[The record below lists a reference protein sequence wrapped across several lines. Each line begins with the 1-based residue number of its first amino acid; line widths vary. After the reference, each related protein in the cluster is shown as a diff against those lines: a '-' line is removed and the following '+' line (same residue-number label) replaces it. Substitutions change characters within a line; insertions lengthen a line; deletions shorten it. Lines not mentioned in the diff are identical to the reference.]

1 MVRVAIHTTTG
12 SRSRGSGGS
21 DDRGGSDSGCFLSS
35 SFGSSLGS
43 IVLHG
48 LTVQFHLLLG
58 HTVHP
63 GLGLGHL
70 VGLGYLGDQLCLVCL
85 ESIIISDS
93 SSLFLTLKFQNEL
106 RDRERLHTTTGS
118 DLNKLTSL
126 LGSLAL
132 AVAVLPSG
140 LPAVSLGVILVVVL
154 LSVLPA
160 VSLGVLLAV
169 VVLLSGLLGKSLGSP
184 DDAANF
190 GLARLG
196 IGSGLGSDLN
206 EDWYLI
212 GNRKLD
218 GLAC

>member
-118 DLNKLTSL
+118 DLNKHP
-126 LGSLAL
+126 LGSFL
-132 AVAVLPSG
+132 AVAVLP
-140 LPAVSLGVILVVVL
+140 
-154 LSVLPA
+154 SVLPA
-160 VSLGVLLAV
+160 VSLGVLLVVVLLSGLLSVLLV
-169 VVLLSGLLGKSLGSP
+169 VVLLSGLLGKSLGSL

-190 GLARLG
+190 GSARLG
-196 IGSGLGSDLN
+196 LGSGLGSDLN